1 MAISHL
7 CCNGMNIENIE
18 HIENIELS
26 SSEILPVYL
35 PDRLYLSVAVTGIKY
50 CVFGQLCFLKPIV
63 NI

>member
-1 MAISHL
+1 
-7 CCNGMNIENIE
+7 MNIENIE